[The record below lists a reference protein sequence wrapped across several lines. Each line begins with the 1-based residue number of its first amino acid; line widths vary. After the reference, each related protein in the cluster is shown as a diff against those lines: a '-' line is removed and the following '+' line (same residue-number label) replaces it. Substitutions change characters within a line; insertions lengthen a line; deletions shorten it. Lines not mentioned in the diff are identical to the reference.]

1 MPPEAADLTPELEIL
16 DAFLSSEE
24 VPEQALLL
32 SELDGFLTGLAA
44 GPELVMPAEWL
55 PHVWGGRE
63 PNFRDELE
71 VQKVLGAIMHRY
83 NDIERQLESRALEP
97 ILLET
102 EAGEVLA
109 SDWANGFLLA
119 VSLRYAA
126 WDKLT
131 SSETDGHLLTPLL
144 ALSADEDGQPL
155 ADLPADL
162 QEELVANAGEFLP
175 QTVLEIHAFWRRAG
189 SGRPGAKIGRNEACP
204 CGSGRKYKKCC
215 GAC

>member
-1 MPPEAADLTPELEIL
+1 M
-16 DAFLSSEE
+16 
-24 VPEQALLL
+24 L

-71 VQKVLGAIMHRY
+71 AQKILGAIMHRY
-83 NDIERQLESRALEP
+83 NDIERRLESRALEP

-189 SGRPGAKIGRNEACP
+189 SGRPGAKTGRNEACP

-215 GAC
+215 GAY